1 MAGVLDGVL
10 DGDGMVSM
18 VLVGDGTVSMT
29 LGDLDLDTVDLD
41 LAEDLDLGLVEDFG
55 ALLMEPDSMDQDFM
69 VEDSTE
75 LLFTVAEDISRIIA
89 EEETD
94 ILRITEVDIIAD
106 TALQEVDTVVLGLMQ
121 IDHVVQIIVEL
132 DKDTPIAEEF
142 LQMHQVDHVAL
153 ATLMDPATE
162 HVLDHP

>member
-41 LAEDLDLGLVEDFG
+41 SDLDMVEDFG
-55 ALLMEPDSMDQDFM
+55 AHLMEPDSMDQDFM

-75 LLFTVAEDISRIIA
+75 LLFTVVEDISHIIA

-106 TALQEVDTVVLGLMQ
+106 TALLEVDTVVPELMQ
-121 IDHVVQIIVEL
+121 TDHVVQIIVEL

-142 LQMHQVDHVAL
+142 LQMRQVDPVAL

>member
-10 DGDGMVSM
+10 DGDGTVSM
-18 VLVGDGTVSMT
+18 VLVGVGTVSMI
-29 LGDLDLDTVDLD
+29 LGDLD
-41 LAEDLDLGLVEDFG
+41 LAEDLDSGLDMVEDFG
-55 ALLMEPDSMDQDFM
+55 AHLLEPDSMDQDFM

-75 LLFTVAEDISRIIA
+75 LLFTVVEDISPIIA

-106 TALQEVDTVVLGLMQ
+106 TALLEVDTVVLGLMQ